1 MFYVDLQLL
10 SPFELKV
17 THPDNSNETIFTFS
31 QATPTSM
38 QHIGF
43 AAGPFH
49 VLLISAWDAAGDEP
63 DNSSQPLWHS
73 FCLPGLENQL
83 TAAVRLRTRIY

>member
-1 MFYVDLQLL
+1 M
-10 SPFELKV
+10 ELV
-17 THPDNSNETIFTFS
+17 TFS

-49 VLLISAWDAAGDEP
+49 VLLISAGDVAGDDP
-63 DNSSQPLWHS
+63 DNCSQPLWHL
-73 FCLPGLENQL
+73 FCLPGRENQL
-83 TAAVRLRTRIY
+83 VAAVRLRTRNKTF